1 MEGAAR
7 LSACPGPAARLGSGT
22 MPHADHQNVSNAMT
36 FLYDHPVS
44 DDIRAR
50 VLSELADIERR
61 HDVRVLFACE
71 SGSRGWGFASPDSD
85 YDVRFVYVHRPVWYL
100 SVEPQR
106 DVIEVPISD
115 ELDVGGWELR
125 KALQLMHRSNPTLLE
140 WLASPIV
147 YREDPDAARR
157 MRTLAPTF
165 FGAQGR
171 WHYLSMAAKNFRGYL
186 QGETVRLKKYLYVLR
201 PLLAAQWI
209 DAGRGMPP
217 MRFADLAD
225 VMVTDRAAAPGNQ
238 SAAGHQ
244 DGIFGSGIRC
254 QVSAHPRL
262 CRAGTGRGGGA
273 DGFPARQRRPRG
285 AGCVPPCIRDGGR
298 PPSFLMRPTWAR
310 NEQ

>member
-1 MEGAAR
+1 
-7 LSACPGPAARLGSGT
+7 
-22 MPHADHQNVSNAMT
+22 MPHADFPPVLNAMT
-36 FLYDHPVS
+36 FLYDHPVC
-44 DDIRAR
+44 DAIRAR

-85 YDVRFVYVHRPVWYL
+85 YDVRFVYVHRPAWYL

-147 YREDPDAARR
+147 YREDAAAAQR
-157 MRTLAPTF
+157 MRMLAPTF
-165 FGAQGR
+165 FSERKGR
-171 WHYLSMAAKNFRGYL
+171 WHYLSMAVKTFRDHL
-186 QGETVRLKKYLYVLR
+186 QGETVRLKKYFYVLR

-209 DAGRGMPP
+209 DTGRGMPP

-225 VMVTDRAAAPGNQ
+225 AMVTDAQLRDEINQLLAIKMAASEAEYGARFPRIHAFIEQ
-238 SAAGHQ
+238 ALAAEAVPAEIRQ
-244 DGIFGSGIRC
+244 GSGDPAALDAFLYAT
-254 QVSAHPRL
+254 VMADSHP
-262 CRAGTGRGGGA
+262 
-273 DGFPARQRRPRG
+273 
-285 AGCVPPCIRDGGR
+285 
-298 PPSFLMRPTWAR
+298 S
-310 NEQ
+310 

>member
-1 MEGAAR
+1 
-7 LSACPGPAARLGSGT
+7 
-22 MPHADHQNVSNAMT
+22 MT

-44 DDIRAR
+44 DAIRVR

-85 YDVRFVYVHRPVWYL
+85 YDVRFVYVHRPAWYL

-147 YREDPDAARR
+147 YREDVAAAQR
-157 MRTLAPTF
+157 MRMLAPTF
-165 FGAQGR
+165 FSERRGR

-225 VMVTDRAAAPGNQ
+225 AMVTDAPLRDEINQLLAIKMAASEAEYGARFPRIHAFVEQGPWPRRRCRRNFGRAAET
-238 SAAGHQ
+238 
-244 DGIFGSGIRC
+244 
-254 QVSAHPRL
+254 PR
-262 CRAGTGRGGGA
+262 RWTR
-273 DGFPARQRRPRG
+273 FSMQP
-285 AGCVPPCIRDGGR
+285 
-298 PPSFLMRPTWAR
+298 
-310 NEQ
+310 

>member
-1 MEGAAR
+1 
-7 LSACPGPAARLGSGT
+7 
-22 MPHADHQNVSNAMT
+22 MPHADFPPVLNAMT

-85 YDVRFVYVHRPVWYL
+85 YDVRFVYVHRPAWYL

-125 KALQLMHRSNPTLLE
+125 KALQMMHRSNPTLLE

-147 YREDPDAARR
+147 YREDAAAAQR
-157 MRTLAPTF
+157 MRMLAPTF
-165 FGAQGR
+165 FSERRGR
-171 WHYLSMAAKNFRGYL
+171 WHYLSMAVKTFRDHL
-186 QGETVRLKKYLYVLR
+186 QGETVRLKKYFYVLR

-209 DAGRGMPP
+209 DTGRGMPP

-225 VMVTDRAAAPGNQ
+225 AMVTDAPLRDEINQLLAIKMAASEAEHGARFPRIHAFVEQ
-238 SAAGHQ
+238 ALAAEAVPAEFRQ
-244 DGIFGSGIRC
+244 GSGDPAALDAFLYAT
-254 QVSAHPRL
+254 VMADSHP
-262 CRAGTGRGGGA
+262 
-273 DGFPARQRRPRG
+273 
-285 AGCVPPCIRDGGR
+285 
-298 PPSFLMRPTWAR
+298 S
-310 NEQ
+310 